1 LNIFFRSENTV
12 RLRPKQTDPNL
23 LKWPKQEQAI
33 IPSYTA
39 QLGCPGRKTRAGG
52 WITGTGRPMHGPSW
66 ALGPSFLGLPV
77 VVAGAGVL
85 VAVGARRH
93 AQALGAALVAE
104 EEARLLVVRLGAP
117 PLALPAALCNN

>member
-1 LNIFFRSENTV
+1 MT
-12 RLRPKQTDPNL
+12 
-23 LKWPKQEQAI
+23 
-33 IPSYTA
+33 
-39 QLGCPGRKTRAGG
+39 KTRRSYYSYL
-52 WITGTGRPMHGPSW
+52 GRSSSSPVSW

-93 AQALGAALVAE
+93 AQAHRAALVAE

-117 PLALPAALCNN
+117 PPALTAALCSIVCDLRLNHQHLLLRNHKLTDQNN